1 MAALRRD
8 VMRGFAMSVSKKAYV
23 KSVLRRR
30 KYERRERIK
39 NRIIMIAQV
48 FAICAMSECMMIMF
62 VLAA

>member
-1 MAALRRD
+1 
-8 VMRGFAMSVSKKAYV
+8 MSVSKKAYV

-39 NRIIMIAQV
+39 HRIIMIAQV